1 VSEASEPGI
10 HNPSVSF
17 GTKTLAQG
25 VWIPGL
31 RQVAHPGMTK
41 REKGVSH
48 VQPHSQKY
56 SGSLLRQITST
67 FLVIPAHYKGAFRD
81 RHERKAGMRWTLM
94 ALLTRA
100 LSCGRRSRVVL
111 TPRRWRQVL
120 ERHASWERWW
130 QQSPVT
136 RESTEET
143 VKTIACGNA
152 GCPGELVVTNACAY
166 YTSRTRLRVQRAPG
180 IPHALCWARD
190 SGTTRAQCVAGTR
203 RRVCV
208 PRMLRSTP
216 PLGVMCC

>member
-1 VSEASEPGI
+1 
-10 HNPSVSF
+10 
-17 GTKTLAQG
+17 
-25 VWIPGL
+25 
-31 RQVAHPGMTK
+31 MTK

-152 GCPGELVVTNACAY
+152 GCSGATVVTNACAY

-180 IPHALCWARD
+180 IPHALCFRAKDYNKD
-190 SGTTRAQCVAGTR
+190 SGAMR
-203 RRVCV
+203 RGMVEVCLSY
-208 PRMLRSTP
+208 PRHCERSEAIHSFFLSSRPHGLLR
-216 PLGVMCC
+216 CARNDEN